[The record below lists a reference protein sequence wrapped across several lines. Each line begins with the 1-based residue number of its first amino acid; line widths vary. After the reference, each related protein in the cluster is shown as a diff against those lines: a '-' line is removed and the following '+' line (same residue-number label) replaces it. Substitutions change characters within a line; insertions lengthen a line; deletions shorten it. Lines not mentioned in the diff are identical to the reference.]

1 MKARSMEEKIG
12 YRLFLMGFAGLVC
25 TAALCIFVFHKAF
38 RAQAWT
44 ALENETKLIAAGYQQ
59 AEDPQVISYYVTG

>member
-1 MKARSMEEKIG
+1 MKPRSMEEKIS
-12 YRLFLMGFAGLVC
+12 YLLFLMGFAGLLC

-44 ALENETKLIAAGYQQ
+44 ALERG
-59 AEDPQVISYYVTG
+59 PISWPPGAHRWMTPAS